1 MIIDIDPIINKA
13 FPAVTDKSW
22 KYDDICYYAQSDV
35 TCYVLRGEH
44 GDILIDTG
52 MPQVWHGLHEWLKEY
67 DIRYVLLTHA
77 HSAQIQIQELHAMD
91 ERQSVQKSSLQ
102 CGYLL

>member
-44 GDILIDTG
+44 GDILISSIETRTK
-52 MPQVWHGLHEWLKEY
+52 MSMFN
-67 DIRYVLLTHA
+67 ILL
-77 HSAQIQIQELHAMD
+77 S
-91 ERQSVQKSSLQ
+91 
-102 CGYLL
+102 